1 MSDMIRDTTLNVLQA
16 ALDGLSERQQV
27 ISNNIAN
34 AETPGYHALAVSF
47 ENQLQD
53 AMAGNPVRM
62 AVTEAGHI
70 SAEGGA
76 PHNAKLLLRQS
87 GAARLDGNNVDI
99 DMEMTELATT
109 SIQFQSL
116 TQIVTKK
123 LALLKAIA
131 TSR

>member
-1 MSDMIRDTTLNVLQA
+1 MTDMIHDSTLNVLQA
-16 ALDGLSERQQV
+16 ALDGLSERQQI

-47 ENQLQD
+47 ENQLQN
-53 AMAGNPVRM
+53 AMGGNPVQM
-62 AVTEAGHI
+62 SVTADGHL
-70 SAEGGA
+70 SADGSS
-76 PHNAKLLLRQS
+76 PHNAKLLMRQS
-87 GAARLDGNNVDI
+87 GAARLDGNNVDV
-99 DMEMTELATT
+99 DMEMTELAET
-109 SIQFQSL
+109 SIRFQSL

>member
-1 MSDMIRDTTLNVLQA
+1 MTDMIHDSTLNVLQA

-47 ENQLQD
+47 ENQLQN
-53 AMAGNPVRM
+53 AMTGSPVQM
-62 AVTEAGHI
+62 AVTEAGHL
-70 SAEGGA
+70 SAA
-76 PHNAKLLLRQS
+76 DNSPHNAKLLLRQS
-87 GAARLDGNNVDI
+87 GAARLDGNNVDV
-99 DMEMTELATT
+99 DMEMTELAET
-109 SIQFQSL
+109 SIRFQSL